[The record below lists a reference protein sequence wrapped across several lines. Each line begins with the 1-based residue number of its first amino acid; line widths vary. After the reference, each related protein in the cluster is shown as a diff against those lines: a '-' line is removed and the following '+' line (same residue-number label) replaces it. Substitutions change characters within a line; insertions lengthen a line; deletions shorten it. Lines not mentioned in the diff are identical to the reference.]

1 MSVVLLTLDN
11 VNLDGNCVMALLDT
25 EYGNIKWV
33 DSVDYL
39 GITAVKAIT
48 RFNNF
53 FVAIVECQ
61 LKESKICIFSEKFE
75 CIEIIYRKEI
85 RNVKSIYSDN
95 NTILVGGKG
104 KLWEI
109 KIDSFGHFTD
119 CLTVS
124 I

>member
-53 FVAIVECQ
+53 FVA
-61 LKESKICIFSEKFE
+61 
-75 CIEIIYRKEI
+75 Y
-85 RNVKSIYSDN
+85 
-95 NTILVGGKG
+95 
-104 KLWEI
+104 
-109 KIDSFGHFTD
+109 
-119 CLTVS
+119 
-124 I
+124 